1 MWTAIILLTAM
12 WLVAAPAVL
21 SFSTPALLGSVLSGL
36 VVGAIALTRR
46 WGGNRFFWIAVV
58 GLYNV
63 LAGFAFGG
71 EARWSALA
79 AGMVLTAAGLMALM
93 ARGPELAGEQ
103 PGSGRPTPMESAPAR
118 QEKEHV

>member
-1 MWTAIILLTAM
+1 MWTAIILMTAI

-36 VVGAIALTRR
+36 LVGAIALTRR
-46 WGGNRFFWIAVV
+46 WGGNRFFWVAVV
-58 GLYNV
+58 GVYNV

-93 ARGPELAGEQ
+93 ARAPESTEEQ
-103 PGSGRPTPMESAPAR
+103 PPAGAPTPTAR
-118 QEKEHV
+118 AAGRQAKEQV